1 MCFCDFF
8 FFFWRGVLILAWPVF
23 CVSWKGHWARLFP
36 YMVFAW
42 DRLFSR
48 VCGILF
54 IFKFFFFFFLK
65 WIIFKILIE
74 FVTVLLLFYVSGFW
88 QQGMWDLSFLTR
100 DWTWTPALEGEVLTT
115 GLPGKSLEFFIF
127 KKGIWRSMVCGHSCS
142 SLGIWLHL
150 QPLWWGRAK
159 WHFWVEL
166 CVIHM

>member
-1 MCFCDFF
+1 MPSSGRQWRLSEKAWEKFARICEFQEVWIRKKILIRERCVFLWFF
-8 FFFWRGVLILAWPVF
+8 FFFWRGVL
-23 CVSWKGHWARLFP
+23 
-36 YMVFAW
+36 
-42 DRLFSR
+42 
-48 VCGILF
+48 F
-54 IFKFFFFFFLK
+54 IFKLFFFFLK
-65 WIIFKILIE
+65 WTILKIFIE

-100 DWTWTPALEGEVLTT
+100 DWTWTPALEGKVLTA

-150 QPLWWGRAK
+150 QPLWWGTAK